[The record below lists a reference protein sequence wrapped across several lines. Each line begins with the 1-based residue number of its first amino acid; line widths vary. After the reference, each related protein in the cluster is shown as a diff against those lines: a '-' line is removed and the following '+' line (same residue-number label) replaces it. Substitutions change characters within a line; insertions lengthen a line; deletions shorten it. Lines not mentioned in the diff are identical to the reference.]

1 MQGRL
6 YANLGIAI
14 ALLFAVAIVGFSEKV
29 VAQTTCPSGTVA
41 ISDATRADATAAGL
55 PTSVQCWN
63 PNDPN
68 VGQAAGEAKLWLAQH
83 ATKGSN
89 LSCLNASFAEKLEK
103 FMQAVPGGPPVI
115 TSGYRSPD
123 QQNAIITSGSGATR
137 VTTACGSYHVWGLA
151 ADFNNDTAS
160 QTAWMRAN
168 ARTYGIA
175 TIGTWDPNHFQDA
188 NGRYGQCGVCN
199 SNGMGTLAASA
210 GPASA
215 DDVPPQSISS
225 QFSVPPGYCL
235 TSSQPITVVP
245 CSSFSSPSMLP
256 LSPAPAQ
263 TTPPA
268 TTPTVTPNV
277 TSTTSACS
285 PQYYCSNSTVYY
297 QSSSCS
303 TSVFQTCKNG
313 CLGTTCAFATS
324 TSLITSNPLSPTDI
338 LQQLITLNPATTST
352 TSASLNSGIYNILQG
367 IFSPQSQT
375 PSQTQVVQNP
385 TYPLD
390 TFTAGN
396 SSGDTF
402 GTQSNTPFQQLLSS
416 LKSALIGLLSF
427 FQGRA

>member
-6 YANLGIAI
+6 YANLGVVM
-14 ALLFAVAIVGFSEKV
+14 ALLLAVVIVAFSEKV
-29 VAQTTCPSGTVA
+29 VAQTTCPSGTVVITA
-41 ISDATRADATAAGL
+41 ATRADATAAGL

-63 PNDPN
+63 PNDPS
-68 VGQAAGEAKLWLAQH
+68 VGQAAGEAKMWLAQH

-89 LSCLNASFAEKLEK
+89 ISCLNASFAEKLEK
-103 FMQAVPGGPPVI
+103 FMQAVPGGPPII

-123 QQNAIITSGSGATR
+123 QQNTIIASGSGATR

-175 TIGTWDPNHFQDA
+175 TIGAWDPNHFQDA
-188 NGRYGQCGVCN
+188 SGKYGQCGVCS
-199 SNGMGTLAASA
+199 SNGMGTLTAPT
-210 GPASA
+210 GPVSP
-215 DDVPPQSISS
+215 DDVPPQSVVS

-245 CSSFSSPSMLP
+245 CSNLSNPTAASPFQTAPIAQPQTIPAQPSPSV
-256 LSPAPAQ
+256 
-263 TTPPA
+263 
-268 TTPTVTPNV
+268 TPTP
-277 TSTTSACS
+277 SSSSACS
-285 PQYYCSNSTVYY
+285 PQYYCSNNTVYY
-297 QSSSCS
+297 QSNTCS
-303 TSVFQTCKNG
+303 TSVFQACKNG
-313 CLGTTCAFATS
+313 CLGTTCALATS
-324 TSLITSNPLSPTDI
+324 TSASPTDI

-367 IFSPQSQT
+367 IFSPQSQA

-390 TFTAGN
+390 TFTASDLSGN
-396 SSGDTF
+396 FS
-402 GTQSNTPFQQLLSS
+402 GTQSGTYLQQLLSS
-416 LKSALIGLLSF
+416 LKSALLGFLSF
-427 FQGRA
+427 FQGRAQ